1 MRFLIILFLLVSCS
15 TSNEKKY
22 KPQETILT
30 GDGLTMLN
38 KINQIRSEVGLNLVV
53 PEKKLNDIAQKYSVE
68 MDGTKVINHN
78 GFNERQ
84 IESCCYSFGECLSYN
99 YTVTSSFEAYVLSKS
114 HSQTLVNP
122 RYTHIGYGRSG
133 RYECV
138 LLGGYDIYKQGNI
151 VDTLTVKFK

>member
-1 MRFLIILFLLVSCS
+1 MRFLIILFLFAGCS
-15 TSNEKKY
+15 NSNEKKY
-22 KPQETILT
+22 KPQETILI

-38 KINQIRSEVGLNLVV
+38 KINQTRSEFGLNMVF
-53 PEKKLNDIAQKYSVE
+53 PEKKLNDIAQRYSVE
-68 MDGTKVINHN
+68 MDGTKILNHG
-78 GFNERQ
+78 GFHDRQ
-84 IESCCYSFGECLSYN
+84 VESGCYSFGECLSYN

-114 HSQTLVNP
+114 HSQTLINP

-151 VDTLTVKFK
+151 IDTLTVRFK